1 MSYTA
6 EEEEADLFPALTR
19 KERWEEKKVEGEKR
33 KTGKGGI
40 KEGGGR
46 ELQMEEERGGKP
58 IIRIGK
64 RKRRRKC
71 LAAAL
76 SGVQQERRLPFLAF
90 VLLISSERRPA
101 LPPNRTNLVL

>member
-19 KERWEEKKVEGEKR
+19 KERWEGKKVEGEKR

-46 ELQMEEERGGKP
+46 ELQMEEEERGGKP

-76 SGVQQERRLPFLAF
+76 FWGTAEEEASIFGVCFADLFRKKACLA
-90 VLLISSERRPA
+90 PQ
-101 LPPNRTNLVL
+101 